1 MGATLWHHD
10 APGHSDPSDALKAL
24 QARVLAR
31 EYDLHTLL
39 PQRLREA
46 RKTVV
51 DVEAD
56 GDEYG
61 LLDIYRE
68 QVRMLEEF
76 SGRRI
81 PQDPQAQIEILR
93 RIEAYGGEGLGN
105 VLDVEGISDARGYPM
120 AHRLGEEDLM
130 RLVGTTHPTLA
141 QARTAIPP
149 IHTEL
154 DRGESVC
161 FAFYEDGESGT
172 PAGWYFVGNT
182 ID

>member
-10 APGHSDPSDALKAL
+10 LPGHPDPSDALKAL
-24 QARVLAR
+24 QARVLAA

-39 PQRLREA
+39 PRRLSEA
-46 RKTVV
+46 RNTVM

-76 SGRRI
+76 SGRPI

-105 VLDVEGISDARGYPM
+105 VLDVQGISDARGYPM
-120 AHRLGEEDLM
+120 AHRLGEDDLM

-141 QARTAIPP
+141 RARAAVPP

-154 DRGESVC
+154 NRGESVC
-161 FAFYEDGESGT
+161 FAFYEDGDPG
-172 PAGWYFVGNT
+172 PLAGWYFVGNT